1 MDTSSDNHESILV
14 AVAWP
19 YASSDIHQ
27 GNVTGSYLPADI
39 YARYHRL
46 VGNRVL
52 MVSGSDSHGTPVTV
66 KADAENLPPQE
77 VFNYYHTRFLDLFVK
92 LGLSY
97 DLFTH
102 TDTANHKKVSQ
113 DIFRTLLRNGYL
125 YSKVTPQMYSPSTS
139 RFLPDRYVEGTCP
152 NCGYIRARGDQCDNC
167 NTLFESAS

>member
-1 MDTSSDNHESILV
+1 MKDNNRIEPRHILV

-19 YASSDIHQ
+19 YASADIHQ

-46 VGNRVL
+46 MGNRVL

-66 KADAENLPPQE
+66 KAEEEGKSPQE
-77 VFNYYHTRFLDLFVK
+77 VFDFYHKRFLELFQK

-102 TDTANHKKVSQ
+102 TDTKNHHRVSQ
-113 DIFRTLLRNGYL
+113 DIFLALSKNGYL
-125 YSKVTPQMYSPSTS
+125 LST
-139 RFLPDRYVEGTCP
+139 C
-152 NCGYIRARGDQCDNC
+152 
-167 NTLFESAS
+167 